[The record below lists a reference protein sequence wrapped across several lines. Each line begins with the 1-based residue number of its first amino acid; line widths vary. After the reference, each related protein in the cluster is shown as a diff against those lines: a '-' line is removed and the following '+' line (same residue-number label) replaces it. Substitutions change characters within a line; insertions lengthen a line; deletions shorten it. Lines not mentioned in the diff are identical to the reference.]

1 MQECRSTRGY
11 LGAVG
16 WLYSTM
22 IATIRT
28 VSVAIEAL
36 EDRPDALIQDP
47 SSSSSLLLQL
57 PRRCFDQ
64 HRRSLSVRC
73 AHYHRLFPLVLPL
86 ILLRPSVLAA
96 QRVDDRDL
104 TLCDAD
110 EVRVRCRPKLI
121 NHRAQRAAARS
132 LQELRWV
139 ARLDD
144 PPLSKHENLI
154 SIL

>member
-1 MQECRSTRGY
+1 MRS
-11 LGAVG
+11 
-16 WLYSTM
+16 S
-22 IATIRT
+22 RT
-28 VSVAIEAL
+28 
-36 EDRPDALIQDP
+36 PPPPPPPPPP

-73 AHYHRLFPLVLPL
+73 THYHRLFPLVLPL

-104 TLCDAD
+104 TLCDAE

-144 PPLSKHENLI
+144 PPLSKDENLI
-154 SIL
+154 GILQETISPFFSAFPINVFVPSLSR